1 MLAVENPTTYYTS
14 TKKYDLNLNSLE
26 KDIDVDVVIIG
37 AGFSGVNTALELIEK
52 GVKSIA
58 ILESNYVGFGGSGR
72 NGGHIMAGIG
82 HDLDRIKKYV
92 GLDGLNTIFEIS
104 DQGSQIIKQRISKYN
119 IDADVVWGY
128 GYLGFNKRHAKLLQQ
143 WEKEYQSI
151 NSDTEIAFL
160 EGNAVKDIVGSDS
173 YTCAL
178 KHMGNGHFHSL
189 NMLLGSAKAFIDQG
203 GEIYEYSPA
212 VEVTYGDIIHVRTP
226 NGSVKA
232 KKLLW
237 SCGAFLNRLE
247 PYLHKKTINTYAFQ
261 LMTEPLSDEMINQIS
276 PIRGAFSDIR
286 PVIDYYRVTN
296 ENRLLFGSATS
307 VAEYIP
313 SDLKKWNRD
322 LMLKIFPY
330 LNNVHIDLAWGGP
343 MECSATLFPQI
354 GNHPDHKNVFF
365 VQGYSGFGVT
375 PSHVISKV
383 IADGMMEGSK
393 HWDVISSIPKS
404 NVWGK
409 EHLKTLLLT
418 SAKFLHQLEGFKNG
432 RR

>member
-1 MLAVENPTTYYTS
+1 MISVEMPTTYYTT
-14 TKKYDLNLNSLE
+14 TKKYHLNLPVLE
-26 KDIDVDVVIIG
+26 QDLDVDVVIIG
-37 AGFSGVNTALELIEK
+37 AGFSGVNTGLELIER

-82 HDLDRIKKYV
+82 HDLDRIKKFV
-92 GLDGLNTIFEIS
+92 GEDGLNTIFEIS
-104 DQGSQIIKQRISKYN
+104 DSGSIIIKERIQKYQ

-128 GYLGFNKRHAKLLQQ
+128 GYLGFNQRQARLLQQ
-143 WEKEYQSI
+143 WEKEYKSI
-151 NSDTEIAFL
+151 NPDIEIEFL
-160 EGNAVKDIVGSDS
+160 EGQAVKNIVGSDAYS
-173 YTCAL
+173 CAL

-189 NMLLGSAKAFIDQG
+189 NMLLGSAQAFVQQG
-203 GEIYEYSPA
+203 GKIYEYSPA
-212 VEVTYGDIIHVRTP
+212 VEVEYGDQIRVRTAK
-226 NGSVKA
+226 GSIRA

-247 PYLHKKTINTYAFQ
+247 PFLHKKTINTYAFQ
-261 LMTEPLSDEMINQIS
+261 LVTEPLSEEMIHRIS

-296 ENRLLFGSATS
+296 ENRLLFGSATACS
-307 VAEYIP
+307 EYIP
-313 SDLKKWNRD
+313 TDLKQWNRE
-322 LMLKIFPY
+322 LMLKVFPY
-330 LNNVHIDLAWGGP
+330 LKDVHIDLAWGGP

-354 GNHPDHKNVFF
+354 GNHPEHKNVFY

-375 PSHVISKV
+375 PSHVISQV
-383 IADGMMEGSK
+383 IADGMLEGSK
-393 HWDVISSIPKS
+393 YWDVISSIPKA

-409 EHLKTLLLT
+409 EHFKTLLLT
-418 SAKFLHQLEGFKNG
+418 AAKISHQLQGFTNG